1 MRTKIMWI
9 LGILLIAGLG
19 IGIYFSDV
27 SLQKGRVP
35 KFSALRRLPPSA
47 LTPLPDL
54 KMDLSSLTF
63 QSRKSQSQIIKAG
76 DIVDVSAAMK
86 NVGTAQVTA
95 SPVRIELKVNGAL
108 TAVIDSTSQ
117 LEPDQSVTH
126 SFTWTAGAAGSY
138 SMAFCADAMN
148 VVQELN
154 ENNNCINGTVNVIEA
169 GPSQDLRVSWMV
181 PFSNVQWDGKVGLQQ
196 VTISS
201 SGLSDS
207 SVAAHVIV
215 YPTNDSGTIYPALVK
230 GQDITV
236 SGTQPT
242 TITNIKWT
250 FDELKSINATRF
262 AARVDDFNAIAE
274 SNEDNNF
281 LEISIPKWPDWIVQQ
296 VGVSNIEPAEGE
308 SVDITA
314 IVKNQSENGTSS
326 SPIAVRLYI
335 NNMPVEPVNTYSS
348 PYQPYEM
355 FPGGAVVT
363 ASFTW
368 AAAVEGSYT
377 TKICVSL
384 PGLLDIEDDSPG
396 NKQFNHESNTDN
408 NCAPGPTIN
417 VMAAGPA

>member
-9 LGILLIAGLG
+9 VGILLIAGLG

-35 KFSALRRLPPSA
+35 KFFALERLPPSA
-47 LTPLPDL
+47 LIPSLPDL
-54 KMDLSSLTF
+54 KMDLASLIF

-117 LEPDQSVTH
+117 LGPDQSVTH

-138 SMAFCADAMN
+138 SVAFCADAMN
-148 VVQELN
+148 AVQELN

-169 GPSQDLRVSWMV
+169 GPSQDLRVSSMT
-181 PFSNVQWDGKVGLQQ
+181 PSYVQSDGKVGLQSIT
-196 VTISS
+196 VSS
-201 SGLSDS
+201 SGLADS
-207 SVAAHVIV
+207 VTTHVIA
-215 YPTNDSGTIYPALVK
+215 YPTNDSGTIYATLVK
-230 GQDITV
+230 GQDIIV
-236 SGTQPT
+236 SGAQPT

-250 FDELKSINATRF
+250 FDELKSINATKF
-262 AARVDDFNAIAE
+262 VARVDDLNVVTE

-281 LEISIPKWPDWIVQQ
+281 MEISIPKWPDWIVQQ
-296 VGVSNIEPAEGE
+296 VGASNVNPVEGQ
-308 SVDITA
+308 SIDITA
-314 IVKNQSENGTSS
+314 MVKNQNGNGTSS
-326 SPIAVRLYI
+326 SPIVVQLYI
-335 NNMPVEPVNTYSS
+335 DNFPVEPANNYFSEGHPFVG
-348 PYQPYEM
+348 
-355 FPGGAVVT
+355 FPGGATVT

-368 AAAVEGSYT
+368 TAGIEGSHT
-377 TKICVSL
+377 TKVCINL
-384 PGLLDIEDDSPG
+384 PGPLDIQVGG
-396 NKQFNHESNTDN
+396 NKFISESNTDN

-417 VMAAGPA
+417 VNAGEQAQ